1 MYFEDDATMTYR
13 YRLTRFLGTLSDFGR
28 KNVMNVWEELA
39 KEYFERNYP
48 ESEYVD
54 IFTEE
59 QKDINEQK
67 DIDKKDKI
75 KKQKETKRQEID
87 KIKEQVVHR
96 LNILTDGYFGDKRFV
111 PISSRQEELDAEK
124 EEKFHDTL
132 EKYLTRIEKIES
144 QQCEYKEKMK
154 KLKQEIELAKKE
166 GALTAEKEKNFKEL
180 QGLLDKLN
188 HQHDD
193 LEGKYFNAAMGI
205 EEKERFAELND
216 LEKELFGILLNEIRQ
231 ADLWKMRHNKWEE
244 FPLDMRNRIVEL
256 LDRLCDEEQWKA
268 VGTGMEL
275 NIELIKYKLLYPRE
289 YRLIKVA
296 EMLVSDVILQ
306 EMKDNVLEK
315 MDKSIFS
322 AYKQLLKVDVM
333 DNIERLAEEG
343 FEDAVE
349 RLLKKNKK

>member
-1 MYFEDDATMTYR
+1 MLTDAFYGEK
-13 YRLTRFLGTLSDFGR
+13 RFRPIFNR
-28 KNVMNVWEELA
+28 IEELNDVQEKHRQDSYQKCIREMEQLERQFCEYA
-39 KEYFERNYP
+39 KKKKEL
-48 ESEYVD
+48 
-54 IFTEE
+54 E
-59 QKDINEQK
+59 QKISLNKTEGVE
-67 DIDKKDKI
+67 KK
-75 KKQKETKRQEID
+75 
-87 KIKEQVVHR
+87 
-96 LNILTDGYFGDKRFV
+96 
-111 PISSRQEELDAEK
+111 
-124 EEKFHDTL
+124 DTL
-132 EKYLTRIEKIES
+132 EDIETLKYKQNRMKV
-144 QQCEYKEKMK
+144 EYDN
-154 KLKQEIELAKKE
+154 L
-166 GALTAEKEKNFKEL
+166 
-180 QGLLDKLN
+180 
-188 HQHDD
+188 
-193 LEGKYFNAAMGI
+193 
-205 EEKERFAELND
+205 EEKAFDFSMGMERNRFVELND

-231 ADLWKMRHNKWEE
+231 ADLWKMRYNKWEE

>member
-1 MYFEDDATMTYR
+1 MDT
-13 YRLTRFLGTLSDFGR
+13 
-28 KNVMNVWEELA
+28 WEELA
-39 KEYFERNYP
+39 KEDYERDYP
-48 ESEYVD
+48 ESEFD
-54 IFTEE
+54 SLE
-59 QKDINEQK
+59 QKEKRAHVNRIKARAVYRLNVLTDAFYGEKRFRPIFNRIEELNDVQEKHRQDSYQKCIREMEQLERQFCEYAKKKKELEQK
-67 DIDKKDKI
+67 ISLNKTEGVEKK
-75 KKQKETKRQEID
+75 
-87 KIKEQVVHR
+87 
-96 LNILTDGYFGDKRFV
+96 
-111 PISSRQEELDAEK
+111 
-124 EEKFHDTL
+124 DTL
-132 EKYLTRIEKIES
+132 EDIETLKYKQNRMKV
-144 QQCEYKEKMK
+144 EYDN
-154 KLKQEIELAKKE
+154 L
-166 GALTAEKEKNFKEL
+166 
-180 QGLLDKLN
+180 
-188 HQHDD
+188 
-193 LEGKYFNAAMGI
+193 
-205 EEKERFAELND
+205 EEKAFDFSMGMERNRFVELND

-231 ADLWKMRHNKWEE
+231 ADLWKMRYNKWEE